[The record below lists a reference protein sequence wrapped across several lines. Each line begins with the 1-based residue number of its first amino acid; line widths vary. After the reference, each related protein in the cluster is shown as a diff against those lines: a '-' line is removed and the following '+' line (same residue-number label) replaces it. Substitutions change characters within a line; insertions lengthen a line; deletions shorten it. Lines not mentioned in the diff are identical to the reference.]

1 MTQANGTPL
10 NGTERTIDDL
20 ALGDTCEVVSVKPGT
35 GLRRRLLELGFV
47 RGTPLRL
54 VRRAP
59 LGDPIEV
66 ELHGAHVS
74 MRRAEARTVIVRG
87 A

>member
-1 MTQANGTPL
+1 MSEPNGTPL
-10 NGTERTIDDL
+10 DGERTIDDL
-20 ALGDTCEVVSVKPGT
+20 GAGDACHVVSIQRGT
-35 GLRRRLLELGFV
+35 GMRRRLMELGFIP
-47 RGTPLRL
+47 GTPLRL